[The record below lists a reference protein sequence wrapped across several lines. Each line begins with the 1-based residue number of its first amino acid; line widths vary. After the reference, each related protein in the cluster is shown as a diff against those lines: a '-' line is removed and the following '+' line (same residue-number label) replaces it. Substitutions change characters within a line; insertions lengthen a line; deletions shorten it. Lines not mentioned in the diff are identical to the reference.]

1 MLQIMVAAW
10 ITIEVERSRE
20 GRVDWHVVE
29 GLRREHGVE
38 LVVRPRLW
46 LVIESFISIRLYS
59 SALMAVV
66 IDMIVL
72 ALLKIYEASGCHLP
86 RGNTPDARTA
96 RNMPPPAEKL
106 WA

>member
-72 ALLKIYEASGCHLP
+72 VAMVWHGRVTKPSQWRIRVRRLCL
-86 RGNTPDARTA
+86 RTVI
-96 RNMPPPAEKL
+96 
-106 WA
+106 